1 MYFNSFLPF
10 HPGCFKPPS
19 RLNWLT
25 EGNQT
30 RAGRLIMSTHDA
42 AKVDLRF
49 LGGEKEREE
58 ETEAPKVPVQRD
70 GNWKR
75 TNKTE
80 RPQDVRWSQENN
92 HHGNEVETDQWTQTP
107 LSANSGG
114 IEQTELTLGTREE
127 SHGRSAVLNRNP
139 NQTWFTS
146 SLSFR
151 LSSQHSKKYDLEKL
165 ESTAQRE
172 HCLHSSQG
180 PVRDAPIAQAQ
191 VKREV
196 SPSYYFVPANCPSEE
211 EEVTSLTFKEEEDS
225 KTAMLSSTLVSVLAP
240 QWSGRIRRNKRGMAG
255 TDISVFG
262 TATSESG
269 QETQGNG
276 QEVSEGGVLLK
287 PQVPLETDSVGQ
299 RRQFLETQ
307 NQRVGERG
315 LTLGSQVHERAS
327 TLGSSRSTVGGW
339 YEGSTPSLK
348 LDNPTKAPVSK
359 PVSLDVS
366 WGRLANRGGEGGAVS
381 PVTPSSPLSPD
392 LHAHKGMLQASRQGA
407 QTSLLSSKPTT
418 SSLLFSLRR
427 LNTIASSIH
436 SETNISSL
444 TNDRD
449 GETSSPHLSP
459 TTTNYK
465 ASEAIRAHLSLTSSN
480 DGARERSK
488 FLPYSADPTYRTIER
503 SRHLPL
509 PTSNHREA
517 NTHRT
522 QLFSTSPNYKDTE
535 GTPFT
540 KLPQTSRAYPNPT
553 FPSKQTLLFSGLERL
568 SPSERPDGTT
578 VPISDTH
585 LPSSP
590 PSQYDH
596 LDFHGSQSLPRG
608 TTLRSTSW
616 RKHITLEDSV
626 SNPSSPLSPTTTTTI
641 NNNNNTFSLSSTSSN
656 NNTGPSSTNDNTG
669 VNPQISINNNNN
681 LVTPNNT
688 NLNSNTV
695 TGKHTPQSTLKRT
708 YVQDIPDQD
717 SYRILKTQNS
727 LNSNDRQSQKPYCL
741 SNISFRSNTS
751 SPASSSTL
759 SSPIKSSKPD
769 RYSRQCSYDTIYTP
783 LTVFSPKTPTSS
795 ETSDTPSSLSSHRN
809 LYLSHS
815 LNPSSRQLSLQT
827 SIASTSLSSH
837 RPLYSSR
844 SLNTASSMRQDPQN
858 SPKSPPPVVRSQI
871 PIVSNTHTPTS
882 QLQSPKTAYTPTTT
896 PQPLLLKTVYVPSI
910 LTRYTR
916 PLSPDSYT
924 PISLSIPTT
933 QAPSTLPLSPPSS
946 SPLVERT
953 FIGSLDLSPKKHQP
967 QVEGRVTA
975 HRAWQESQLRLS
987 QSHSPQRPLSPTRP
1001 LRSVEGP
1008 AIFSS
1013 LRSGSPTWAT
1023 SPLSPPTPRTTKLQ
1037 VWRGTSMH
1045 NLSIISDTLVKEGG
1059 QALSEHVSDHTSNVT
1074 FKHTGTDSTVI
1085 GPQRKT
1091 AAPLS
1096 LPDFGSFSKPRF
1108 SSPPYSTLKSSRPTQ
1123 GEVTHTTSH
1132 QPLLSPQHYPFYGH
1146 HRARSQD
1153 SSKIVA
1159 LEIDCVNNNSKQ
1171 TSQENVETLVYR
1183 ISKVDS
1189 SAILDSIRPAQPCF
1203 PRHTP
1208 DTRVVTGIK
1217 SNELC
1222 CLPSQHSQVIG
1233 SPSCQSY
1240 QSSNDSGAL
1249 DIEKVVCKSES
1260 FPKSAAAPLQTQSP
1274 KKGLFSLRG
1283 KRDNVVGTPAANI
1296 PRNPAMPQSEKPEK
1310 ESEKE
1315 QKESNKID
1323 LVLSRLRQT
1332 FRVKRLD
1339 DERTKRTP
1347 QPPPV
1352 KGASDISDVTESS
1365 GSSNREEEEKWRE
1378 NDGVHKPS
1386 NSFWGGSEHTSDM
1399 TKENVRREHSQFE
1412 GFKDHKEARN
1422 RDQPCVMDLPQFE
1435 AYKDERITK
1444 PKHQPSS
1451 SEISPTRQQFEAYK
1465 DERITK
1471 PKHQPS
1477 SSEISPTRQQFEAY
1491 KDERITKPK
1500 HQTSSSEISPTRR
1513 QFEAYKDERITK
1525 PKHQPS
1531 SSEIS
1536 PTRQQF
1542 EAYKDERITK
1552 PKHQP
1557 SSSEISPTRQ
1567 QFEAYK
1573 DERITKPKHQPSS
1586 SEISPTRQQFEA
1598 YKDERITKPKHQPSS
1613 SEISPTRRQFEAYKE
1628 ERISRARKQPP
1639 QRDFSS
1645 VMRQPWDPSRSATL
1659 PAYRTS
1665 SGSTRNT
1672 FSVFHFSQKDSEN
1685 DNVFHIPR
1693 IPQRKKTTSLCE
1705 PGDREFGS
1713 GDQRGSEGRLASFS
1727 SCADLKYG
1735 LEAGRSFSVTSVL
1748 SSRPSGPGR
1757 ISSGPRVSSV
1767 SDLTYPAL
1775 TFGEEVMTWDDC
1787 RVKGDW
1793 TIPRWDTHTTTGH
1806 KTTGD
1811 SQAVND
1817 WSVVSDRTSRNERK
1831 TIKANFINPHKARS
1845 KSLPRN
1851 VSWSSEVTAPSP
1863 TSTTTGRMWNHGS
1876 LETSHSLWDTE
1887 GPPTPPLSPPW
1898 SPASRRI
1905 SRPPSSSSSASPS
1918 PTDSRASQDSLSPR
1932 GRLPSRGYVSNLAV
1946 FEESDSGSDM
1956 DSDTTT
1962 DDEYYLAG
1970 DGGEKETEL

>member
-1 MYFNSFLPF
+1 
-10 HPGCFKPPS
+10 
-19 RLNWLT
+19 
-25 EGNQT
+25 
-30 RAGRLIMSTHDA
+30 
-42 AKVDLRF
+42 
-49 LGGEKEREE
+49 
-58 ETEAPKVPVQRD
+58 
-70 GNWKR
+70 
-75 TNKTE
+75 
-80 RPQDVRWSQENN
+80 
-92 HHGNEVETDQWTQTP
+92 
-107 LSANSGG
+107 
-114 IEQTELTLGTREE
+114 
-127 SHGRSAVLNRNP
+127 
-139 NQTWFTS
+139 
-146 SLSFR
+146 
-151 LSSQHSKKYDLEKL
+151 
-165 ESTAQRE
+165 
-172 HCLHSSQG
+172 
-180 PVRDAPIAQAQ
+180 
-191 VKREV
+191 
-196 SPSYYFVPANCPSEE
+196 
-211 EEVTSLTFKEEEDS
+211 
-225 KTAMLSSTLVSVLAP
+225 MLSSTLVSVLAP

-255 TDISVFG
+255 TDIGVVG

-269 QETQGNG
+269 QETQGSG
-276 QEVSEGGVLLK
+276 QEVSAGGVLLK

-299 RRQFLETQ
+299 RRQQQFLETQ

-366 WGRLANRGGEGGAVS
+366 WGRLVNRGGEGGAVS
-381 PVTPSSPLSPD
+381 PVTPD
-392 LHAHKGMLQASRQGA
+392 LHVHKGMLQASCQGD

-427 LNTIASSIH
+427 LNTVASSIH
-436 SETNISSL
+436 SETNISSP

-465 ASEAIRAHLSLTSSN
+465 ASETIRAHFSLTSSN

-488 FLPYSADPTYRTIER
+488 FLPNSASPTYRTIER

-535 GTPFT
+535 GIPFT

-553 FPSKQTLLFSGLERL
+553 FPSKQTLLLSGLERL

-590 PSQYDH
+590 PFQYDH
-596 LDFHGSQSLPRG
+596 LDFLRSQSLPRG

-616 RKHITLEDSV
+616 RKHITLENSV
-626 SNPSSPLSPTTTTTI
+626 SNPSSPLSPTTTI
-641 NNNNNTFSLSSTSSN
+641 NNNNNNTSSLSSTSRN

-688 NLNSNTV
+688 NLNRNTV
-695 TGKHTPQSTLKRT
+695 TGKHTTQSTLKRT
-708 YVQDIPDQD
+708 YAQDIPDQD
-717 SYRILKTQNS
+717 SYRILKTQDS

-741 SNISFRSNTS
+741 SNISFSSNNS

-759 SSPIKSSKPD
+759 SFPIKSSKPD
-769 RYSRQCSYDTIYTP
+769 RYSRPSSYDTIYTP
-783 LTVFSPKTPTSS
+783 LTVFSPKTSTSS
-795 ETSDTPSSLSSHRN
+795 ETSDTQSSLSSHRI
-809 LYLSHS
+809 LYKSHS
-815 LNPSSRQLSLQT
+815 PNPSSRQLSLQT

-844 SLNTASSMRQDPQN
+844 SLNTTSSMSQDPQN

-882 QLQSPKTAYTPTTT
+882 QLQAPKTAYTPTTT
-896 PQPLLLKTVYVPSI
+896 PQPLLLKTGYVPSI
-910 LTRYTR
+910 PTPTRYTR
-916 PLSPDSYT
+916 PLSPASYS

-946 SPLVERT
+946 SPLVKRT

-975 HRAWQESQLRLS
+975 HRAWQES
-987 QSHSPQRPLSPTRP
+987 HSPQRPLSPTRP
-1001 LRSVEGP
+1001 LRSVGGP

-1013 LRSGSPTWAT
+1013 LRSSSPTWAT

-1059 QALSEHVSDHTSNVT
+1059 QALSERVSDHTSNFT
-1074 FKHTGTDSTVI
+1074 FNHTGTDSTAI
-1085 GPQRKT
+1085 GPQRET

-1108 SSPPYSTLKSSRPTQ
+1108 SSPPYSTLKSSRPTL
-1123 GEVTHTTSH
+1123 GEVTHTHTNSP
-1132 QPLLSPQHYPFYGH
+1132 QPLLSPPTSPQHYPFYGH

-1153 SSKIVA
+1153 SSKVVA
-1159 LEIDCVNNNSKQ
+1159 LEIDWVNNNSKQ

-1208 DTRVVTGIK
+1208 DKRVVTEIK

-1222 CLPSQHSQVIG
+1222 RLPLQHSQVIG

-1249 DIEKVVCKSES
+1249 DTEKDVCKSES
-1260 FPKSAAAPLQTQSP
+1260 LPKSGVAPLQTQSP

-1283 KRDNVVGTPAANI
+1283 KRDNVVATPAANL
-1296 PRNPAMPQSEKPEK
+1296 PRNPAMPQSEKPK
-1310 ESEKE
+1310 NESEKE

-1347 QPPPV
+1347 QPPSV
-1352 KGASDISDVTESS
+1352 RGASDISDVTESS
-1365 GSSNREEEEKWRE
+1365 GSSDREEKEKWRE

-1386 NSFWGGSEHTSDM
+1386 NSFWAGSEHTSDM

-1412 GFKDHKEARN
+1412 GFKDHTEARN

-1435 AYKDERITK
+1435 SYKDESITK
-1444 PKHQPSS
+1444 PKDQPSS
-1451 SEISPTRQQFEAYK
+1451 SEISL
-1465 DERITK
+1465 
-1471 PKHQPS
+1471 S
-1477 SSEISPTRQQFEAY
+1477 
-1491 KDERITKPK
+1491 
-1500 HQTSSSEISPTRR
+1500 
-1513 QFEAYKDERITK
+1513 
-1525 PKHQPS
+1525 
-1531 SSEIS
+1531 
-1536 PTRQQF
+1536 
-1542 EAYKDERITK
+1542 
-1552 PKHQP
+1552 
-1557 SSSEISPTRQ
+1557 
-1567 QFEAYK
+1567 
-1573 DERITKPKHQPSS
+1573 
-1586 SEISPTRQQFEA
+1586 
-1598 YKDERITKPKHQPSS
+1598 
-1613 SEISPTRRQFEAYKE
+1613 RRQFEAYKE

-1665 SGSTRNT
+1665 SGSPRNT
-1672 FSVFHFSQKDSEN
+1672 FSVLHFSQKDSEN
-1685 DNVFHIPR
+1685 DNVFHVPR

-1757 ISSGPRVSSV
+1757 ISSGPSVSSV

-1793 TIPRWDTHTTTGH
+1793 TIPMWDTHTTTGH

-1851 VSWSSEVTAPSP
+1851 VSWSSEFTAPSP

-1887 GPPTPPLSPPW
+1887 GPPTPPP

-1905 SRPPSSSSSASPS
+1905 SRPPSSSSAS
-1918 PTDSRASQDSLSPR
+1918 PTDIRASPDSLSPR

>member
-1 MYFNSFLPF
+1 
-10 HPGCFKPPS
+10 
-19 RLNWLT
+19 
-25 EGNQT
+25 
-30 RAGRLIMSTHDA
+30 MSTHDE

-49 LGGEKEREE
+49 QGGEKEREE

-70 GNWKR
+70 AKWKR
-75 TNKTE
+75 TKKTE
-80 RPQDVRWSQENN
+80 RPQHVRWSQEKN
-92 HHGNEVETDQWTQTP
+92 HHGNEVETDQCTQTP

-114 IEQTELTLGTREE
+114 IEQTELTLRTREE
-127 SHGRSAVLNRNP
+127 SHGQPAVLNKNP

-151 LSSQHSKKYDLEKL
+151 LSSQHSKKHDLEKL

-180 PVRDAPIAQAQ
+180 PVRNTPIAQAQ

-196 SPSYYFVPANCPSEE
+196 SPSYYFIPANRPSEE
-211 EEVTSLTFKEEEDS
+211 EEVTSLPFKEEEDS

-255 TDISVFG
+255 TDIGVVG

-269 QETQGNG
+269 QETQGSG
-276 QEVSEGGVLLK
+276 QEVSKGGVLLK

-299 RRQFLETQ
+299 RRQQQFLETQ

-366 WGRLANRGGEGGAVS
+366 WGRLVNRGGEGGAVS

-392 LHAHKGMLQASRQGA
+392 LHVHKGMLQASCQGD

-427 LNTIASSIH
+427 LNTVASSIH
-436 SETNISSL
+436 SETNISSP

-465 ASEAIRAHLSLTSSN
+465 ASETIRAHFSLTSSN

-488 FLPYSADPTYRTIER
+488 FLPNSASPTYRTIER

-535 GTPFT
+535 GIPFT

-553 FPSKQTLLFSGLERL
+553 FPSKQTLLLSGLERL

-590 PSQYDH
+590 PFQYDH
-596 LDFHGSQSLPRG
+596 LDFLRSQSLPRG

-626 SNPSSPLSPTTTTTI
+626 SNPSSPLSPTTTI
-641 NNNNNTFSLSSTSSN
+641 NNNNNTSSLSSTSRN

-688 NLNSNTV
+688 NLNRNTV
-695 TGKHTPQSTLKRT
+695 TGKHTTQSTLKRT
-708 YVQDIPDQD
+708 YAQDIPDQD
-717 SYRILKTQNS
+717 SYRILKTQDS

-741 SNISFRSNTS
+741 SNISFSSNNS

-759 SSPIKSSKPD
+759 SFPIKSSKPD
-769 RYSRQCSYDTIYTP
+769 RYSRPSSYDTIYTP
-783 LTVFSPKTPTSS
+783 LTVFSPKTSTSS
-795 ETSDTPSSLSSHRN
+795 ETSDTQSSLSSHRI
-809 LYLSHS
+809 LYKSHS
-815 LNPSSRQLSLQT
+815 PNPSSRQLSLQT

-844 SLNTASSMRQDPQN
+844 SLNTTSSMSQDPQN

-882 QLQSPKTAYTPTTT
+882 QLQAPKTAYTPTTT
-896 PQPLLLKTVYVPSI
+896 PQPLLLKTGYVPSI
-910 LTRYTR
+910 PTPTRYTR
-916 PLSPDSYT
+916 PLSPASYS

-946 SPLVERT
+946 SPLVKRT

-975 HRAWQESQLRLS
+975 HRAWQES
-987 QSHSPQRPLSPTRP
+987 HSPQRPLSPTRP
-1001 LRSVEGP
+1001 LRSVGGP

-1013 LRSGSPTWAT
+1013 LRSSSPTWAT

-1059 QALSEHVSDHTSNVT
+1059 QALSERVSDHTSNFT
-1074 FKHTGTDSTVI
+1074 FNHTGTDSTAI
-1085 GPQRKT
+1085 GPQRET

-1108 SSPPYSTLKSSRPTQ
+1108 SSPPYSTLKSSRPTL
-1123 GEVTHTTSH
+1123 GEVTHTHTNSP
-1132 QPLLSPQHYPFYGH
+1132 QPLLSPPTSPQHYPFYGH

-1153 SSKIVA
+1153 SSKVVA
-1159 LEIDCVNNNSKQ
+1159 LEIDWVNNNSKQ

-1208 DTRVVTGIK
+1208 DKRVVTEIK

-1222 CLPSQHSQVIG
+1222 RLPLQHSQVIG

-1249 DIEKVVCKSES
+1249 DTEKDVCKSES
-1260 FPKSAAAPLQTQSP
+1260 LPKSGVAPLQTQSP

-1283 KRDNVVGTPAANI
+1283 KRDNVVATPAANL
-1296 PRNPAMPQSEKPEK
+1296 PRNPAMPQSEKPK
-1310 ESEKE
+1310 NESEKE

-1347 QPPPV
+1347 QPPSV
-1352 KGASDISDVTESS
+1352 RGASDISDVTESS
-1365 GSSNREEEEKWRE
+1365 GSSDREEKEKWRE

-1386 NSFWGGSEHTSDM
+1386 NSFWAGSEHTSDM

-1412 GFKDHKEARN
+1412 GFKDHTEARN

-1435 AYKDERITK
+1435 SYKDESITK
-1444 PKHQPSS
+1444 PK
-1451 SEISPTRQQFEAYK
+1451 
-1465 DERITK
+1465 D
-1471 PKHQPS
+1471 
-1477 SSEISPTRQQFEAY
+1477 
-1491 KDERITKPK
+1491 
-1500 HQTSSSEISPTRR
+1500 
-1513 QFEAYKDERITK
+1513 
-1525 PKHQPS
+1525 
-1531 SSEIS
+1531 
-1536 PTRQQF
+1536 
-1542 EAYKDERITK
+1542 
-1552 PKHQP
+1552 
-1557 SSSEISPTRQ
+1557 
-1567 QFEAYK
+1567 
-1573 DERITKPKHQPSS
+1573 
-1586 SEISPTRQQFEA
+1586 
-1598 YKDERITKPKHQPSS
+1598 QPSS

-1665 SGSTRNT
+1665 SGSPRNT
-1672 FSVFHFSQKDSEN
+1672 FSVLHFSQKDSEN
-1685 DNVFHIPR
+1685 DNVFHVPR

-1757 ISSGPRVSSV
+1757 ISSGPSVSSV

-1793 TIPRWDTHTTTGH
+1793 TIPMWDTHTTTGH

-1851 VSWSSEVTAPSP
+1851 VSWSSEFTAPSP

-1887 GPPTPPLSPPW
+1887 GPPTPPP

-1905 SRPPSSSSSASPS
+1905 SRPPSSSSAS
-1918 PTDSRASQDSLSPR
+1918 PTDIRASPDSLSPR